1 MVWEADGTETGDTM
15 AIIKRLL
22 EDDDGFIIEWIV
34 GLVGLLF
41 LVMAYTLF
49 MPVSNILI
57 GTMVENGSPLAPTL
71 WIRKM
76 EIWAFLI
83 FGVLCIAYP
92 FVSAYR
98 RTYDQGIVQQ
108 GGWR

>member
-1 MVWEADGTETGDTM
+1 MVREANGTETGDTM

-22 EDDDGFIIEWIV
+22 KEDDGFIIEWIV

-49 MPVSNILI
+49 MPIDNILI
-57 GTMVENGSPLAPTL
+57 NTFVELGSPLAPNL
-71 WIRKM
+71 WIRKTV
-76 EIWAFLI
+76 IYSFLI

-98 RTYDQGIVQQ
+98 RTYDQGIAQQ